1 MTLMPHKPPITCL
14 NLHSLPTL
22 PLDESPAKKAGK
34 FTLPPPCEITPRP
47 SHRTRAADDTSS
59 LQSVTSS
66 SFTHDTSM
74 QAEQGGGGVTAD
86 EGAAEDDDEEEE
98 TQGGSKTIGRKS
110 KVGRS
115 KGTEGGQEDENDE
128 DNREGEGGGL
138 DRNGQLSSMNNV
150 SLLVEGSFNGS
161 IGDLST
167 IVSCA
172 SDAFTQYLYHILPF
186 LLTLLTHIS
195 FIITHSRL
203 YCFPH
208 PAYSLY
214 LIITHSRLY
223 CIHTLHTVYTS

>member
-1 MTLMPHKPPITCL
+1 
-14 NLHSLPTL
+14 
-22 PLDESPAKKAGK
+22 
-34 FTLPPPCEITPRP
+34 
-47 SHRTRAADDTSS
+47 
-59 LQSVTSS
+59 
-66 SFTHDTSM
+66 M

-110 KVGRS
+110 NVGRS

-128 DNREGEGGGL
+128 DNREGGGL

-172 SDAFTQYLYHILPF
+172 SDAQYLYHILPF
-186 LLTLLTHIS
+186 FLALLTHIS
-195 FIITHSRL
+195 F
-203 YCFPH
+203 
-208 PAYSLY
+208 
-214 LIITHSRLY
+214 IITHSRLY